1 MSDEP
6 TFDVIIAGAG
16 PGGSTAAALLAQQGR
31 RVLVIEKAEFPR
43 FHVGESLLPGLMPV
57 LERLEIEPTPDV
69 FQHKAGADFVCEV
82 TDRTQRFDFDEALPG
97 CAPSAWHVDRARFDT
112 MIRDRAVSWGADV
125 RHGERVERVEF
136 LDDQVLVHGSC
147 GTQRGRFF
155 IDATGQDRLLGKQL
169 DSCEP
174 CSDFGHAAVF
184 THFADLSDAAM
195 AELGEGGQVRIVLH
209 PAGWGWLIPLAERRI
224 SIGIVCQGKVTP
236 NTLDEELLA
245 GPLCQR
251 LTAGATRLKTNVARN
266 FSYVNKAPCGP
277 RYASVGDAAGF
288 LDPVFSSGVTLAM
301 CGAEHLAD
309 ALGPA
314 LDAGV
319 EGELGLHE
327 KHQPGMERAL
337 ASFSALLDRFYHT
350 RFGHTVLLGPSER
363 TPMRSGVMSVLAGDV
378 WRDDN
383 PFQELL
389 LKARPRARRDR

>member
-1 MSDEP
+1 MSGAPE
-6 TFDVIIAGAG
+6 FDVIVAGAG

-31 RVLVIEKAEFPR
+31 RVLVLEKAEFPR
-43 FHVGESLLPGLMPV
+43 FHVGESLLPGVMPV
-57 LERLEIEPTPDV
+57 LERLQIEVDPE
-69 FQHKAGADFVCEV
+69 FFLHKAGADFVCEI

-97 CAPSAWHVDRARFDT
+97 CAPSAWHVDRAQFDT
-112 MIRDRAVSWGADV
+112 AIRDRARSWGADV

-147 GTQRGRFF
+147 GTLRGRFF
-155 IDATGQDRLLGKQL
+155 IDATGQDRLLGQQL

-195 AELGEGGQVRIVLH
+195 EELGEGGQIRIVLH
-209 PAGWGWLIPLAERRI
+209 PAGWGWLIPLANRRL
-224 SIGIVCQGKVTP
+224 SVGIVCQGKVTRSV
-236 NTLDEELLA
+236 LDDELLA

-251 LTAGATRLKTNVARN
+251 LTAGARRLKTNFARN
-266 FSYVNKAPCGP
+266 FSYKNTAPCGP
-277 RYASVGDAAGF
+277 RYAAVGDAAGF
-288 LDPVFSSGVTLAM
+288 LDPVFSSGVTVAM
-301 CGAEHLAD
+301 RGAEQLAD

-314 LDAGV
+314 LDAGT
-319 EGELGLHE
+319 EGELGLHAD
-327 KHQPGMERAL
+327 HNPATERAL
-337 ASFSALLDRFYHT
+337 ASFKALLDRFYHT

-383 PFQELL
+383 PFQDLL